1 MNKFW
6 LFDNVARWLNN
17 EGYTHTKEKND
28 DAVFQI
34 KVEDPTGMH
43 IFEPKKQEGVLVI
56 ELAINI
62 PSKLDNLYRNYSN
75 NEKNELE
82 KKMKEIANEHEI
94 ELRFFAGVE
103 GIKSNLYIVIDDE
116 KNIQFEFFKK
126 QLNSILELGN
136 FIENILIVIAAG
148 RNSELKLQ
156 KGR

>member
-1 MNKFW
+1 VNKFW

-62 PSKLDNLYRNYSN
+62 PSKLDNLYRNYNN

>member
-136 FIENILIVIAAG
+136 FIENVLIVIAAG

>member
-28 DAVFQI
+28 DAVFRI
-34 KVEDPTGMH
+34 KVEDPTGIH
-43 IFEPKKQEGVLVI
+43 IFEPKKQKGVLVI

>member
-43 IFEPKKQEGVLVI
+43 IFEPKKQEGVLLI

>member
-116 KNIQFEFFKK
+116 KNIQLEFFKK

>member
-28 DAVFQI
+28 DAVFRI
-34 KVEDPTGMH
+34 KVEDPTGIH
-43 IFEPKKQEGVLVI
+43 IFEPKKQKGVLVI

-126 QLNSILELGN
+126 QLNRILELGN

>member
-1 MNKFW
+1 MSQYQ
-6 LFDNVARWLNN
+6 LLDNVSRWLNQ
-17 EGYTHTKEKND
+17 EEYTHIPEKNED
-28 DAVFQI
+28 SVFRI
-34 KVEDPTGMH
+34 KVEDSSGIH
-43 IFEPKKQEGVLVI
+43 IFEPKKQKGVLVI

-62 PSKLDNLYRNYSN
+62 PTKLDNLYKKYSD
-75 NEKNELE
+75 NEK
-82 KKMKEIANEHEI
+82 KKLKKDMEENARQEEI
-94 ELRFFAGVE
+94 ELRFFSGAE

-126 QLNSILELGN
+126 QLNRILELGN

>member
-62 PSKLDNLYRNYSN
+62 PSKLDNLYRNYNN

-126 QLNSILELGN
+126 QLKIGKNLMSCLGQ
-136 FIENILIVIAAG
+136 IIILIMIVIYFIIII
-148 RNSELKLQ
+148 
-156 KGR
+156 

>member
-136 FIENILIVIAAG
+136 FIENILIAIAAG

>member
-28 DAVFQI
+28 DAVFRI
-34 KVEDPTGMH
+34 KVEDPTGIH
-43 IFEPKKQEGVLVI
+43 IFEPKKQKGVLVI

-62 PSKLDNLYRNYSN
+62 PSKLDNMYRNYSD

-82 KKMKEIANEHEI
+82 IKMKEIANEHEI

>member
-62 PSKLDNLYRNYSN
+62 PSKLDNLYRNYSD

-82 KKMKEIANEHEI
+82 IKMKEIANEHEI

>member
-1 MNKFW
+1 M
-6 LFDNVARWLNN
+6 
-17 EGYTHTKEKND
+17 
-28 DAVFQI
+28 
-34 KVEDPTGMH
+34 
-43 IFEPKKQEGVLVI
+43 LVI

-62 PSKLDNLYRNYSN
+62 PSKLDNMYRNYSD

-82 KKMKEIANEHEI
+82 IKMKEIANEHEI

-126 QLNSILELGN
+126 QLNKILEFGN
-136 FIENILIVIAAG
+136 FIENVLIVIAAG

>member
-43 IFEPKKQEGVLVI
+43 IFEPKKQKGVLVI

-62 PSKLDNLYRNYSN
+62 PSKLDNLYRNYNN

-82 KKMKEIANEHEI
+82 IKMKEIANEHEI

>member
-62 PSKLDNLYRNYSN
+62 PSKLDNMYRNYSD

-82 KKMKEIANEHEI
+82 IKMKEIANEHEI

>member
-62 PSKLDNLYRNYSN
+62 PSKLDNLYRNYNN

>member
-1 MNKFW
+1 VNKFW

>member
-28 DAVFQI
+28 DAVFRI
-34 KVEDPTGMH
+34 KVEDPTGIH
-43 IFEPKKQEGVLVI
+43 IFEKKKQKGVLVI

-62 PSKLDNLYRNYSN
+62 PSKLDNMYRNYSD

-82 KKMKEIANEHEI
+82 IKMKEIANEHEI

-126 QLNSILELGN
+126 QLNRILELGN
-136 FIENILIVIAAG
+136 FIENVLIVIAAG

>member
-1 MNKFW
+1 MLLVSQNTENYDIV
-6 LFDNVARWLNN
+6 LPN
-17 EGYTHTKEKND
+17 
-28 DAVFQI
+28 DAVFRI

-62 PSKLDNLYRNYSN
+62 PSKLDNLYRNYNN

>member
-94 ELRFFAGVE
+94 ELRFFAGVD

>member
-43 IFEPKKQEGVLVI
+43 IFEPKKQKGVLVI

-62 PSKLDNLYRNYSN
+62 PSKLDNLYRNYNN